1 MFNLLVG
8 MKIYSNVY
16 IYTNIYIYIYYILYI
31 YYIIYINI
39 NGYFLHIYQ
48 YWLSIYK
55 YPLGYIVSGYL
66 YIPLTSRGIEPPH
79 VGTHCWQLGKSREFQ
94 DSKMIGGTYHIYIG
108 WWLVVEP
115 WILGLSIY
123 WECHHPNWLSYFFRG
138 VEIVTVTTN
147 QIYNRNTVGASTV
160 SWDIEI
166 TWNNKISTDISET

>member
-16 IYTNIYIYIYYILYI
+16 IYIDTNIYIYYILYI
-31 YYIIYINI
+31 YILYIIYINI

-94 DSKMIGGTYHIYIG
+94 DSKMIGGTYHIY
-108 WWLVVEP
+108 WLVVGG
-115 WILGLSIY
+115 WTMNFRTFHILGMSSSQLTF
-123 WECHHPNWLSYFFRG
+123 LFFQRG
-138 VEIVTVTTN
+138 WN
-147 QIYNRNTVGASTV
+147 CYSNHQP
-160 SWDIEI
+160 DI
-166 TWNNKISTDISET
+166 